1 MTRSMTGFASKETS
15 GPWGRCTWELRS
27 VNHRYLDLHMRL
39 PDEFRALEPKVRQ
52 RVSARVARG
61 KLDCTLRFEFQRESD
76 APLELDTKRLQRLA
90 DACASV
96 SELVPE
102 VGNVDPL
109 RLLNWP
115 GVVQEHT
122 PQLDELEGDVLTL
135 LDEALKALN
144 EVREREGR
152 RLDGFIRERVDTLDK
167 QVAEVRER
175 LPQVRE
181 AWRARLEERLNQLQV
196 EADPGRLEQEM
207 VIQANRMDVDEE
219 LDRLS
224 AHVKALRSILKR
236 RDAVGRRLDFLMQEC
251 NREAN
256 TIASKSQDSAV
267 TGVALEMKV
276 AIEQIREQVQNIE

>member
-1 MTRSMTGFASKETS
+1 MTRSMTGFARKETS
-15 GPWGRCTWELRS
+15 GSWGRCTWELRS

-39 PDEFRALEPKVRQ
+39 PDEFRALEPKVRE
-52 RVSARVARG
+52 RVSARVGRG
-61 KLDCTLRFEFQRESD
+61 KLDCTLRFEMQKQSD

-96 SELVPE
+96 SDLVPE

-115 GVVQEHT
+115 GVVLEQT
-122 PQLDELEGDVLTL
+122 PQLEELEGDTL
-135 LDEALKALN
+135 ALLEEALEALN
-144 EVREREGR
+144 EAREHEGQ
-152 RLDGFIRERVDTLDK
+152 RLEGFIRERIDTLEK
-167 QVAEVRER
+167 QVKEVRER
-175 LPQVRE
+175 LPEVRE

-196 EADPGRLEQEM
+196 EADPARLEQEM

-224 AHVKALRSILKR
+224 AHVKALRSILER
-236 RDAVGRRLDFLMQEC
+236 SDPVGRRLDFVMQEC

-256 TIASKSQDSAV
+256 TIASKSQDGGI

>member
-1 MTRSMTGFASKETS
+1 MTRSMTGLARKETS

-39 PDEFRALEPKVRQ
+39 PDEFRALEPKVRR
-52 RVSARVARG
+52 RVTARVGRG
-61 KLDCTLRFEFQRESD
+61 KLDCSLRFEYQKEGD
-76 APLELDTKRLQRLA
+76 APLELDMKRLQRLA

-102 VGNVDPL
+102 VGHVDPL

-115 GVVQEHT
+115 GVVLEHT
-122 PQLDELEGDVLTL
+122 PELDELEGDVLAL
-135 LDEALKALN
+135 LEEALGELN
-144 EVREREGR
+144 EAREREGE
-152 RLDGFIRERVDTLDK
+152 RLVGFVRERIDTLEK
-167 QVAEVRER
+167 QVGQVRER

-181 AWRARLEERLNQLQV
+181 AWRARLEERLNQLQL
-196 EADPGRLEQEM
+196 EAEPGRLEQEM

-224 AHVKALRSILKR
+224 AHAKALRSILDR
-236 RDAVGRRLDFLMQEC
+236 SDPVGRRLDFVMQEC

-256 TIASKSQDSAV
+256 TIASKSQDGEV
-267 TGVALEMKV
+267 TRVALEMKV
-276 AIEQIREQVQNIE
+276 TIEQIREQVQNIE